1 MPPDTRHVLV
11 VGAGVVGL
19 LTALRCALAGHRV
32 TVVDRGPVP
41 NPVSSSFDQHRAIR
55 ALDPADRAATRRV
68 AAAHHE
74 WLALERLLGA
84 RLYRRVGVVTAWPA
98 GEADAVAAAGA
109 DAGLP
114 VELVEPDKLPHMRFP
129 AGSVGVLEH
138 DAGVLLARRV
148 LTAVARWL
156 DAHAAVTVLPWQDVV
171 SVDADAGRVVLAGG
185 RRLGADL
192 VFVAAGPWSREL
204 VDLPMVL
211 YRQAMVYLSPPAE
224 LARWWERAP
233 SAGRVGADGR
243 SWLLPPGEG
252 TLLKVSSSAVCR
264 EVDAVAG
271 PGDRAA
277 DGSVDGFAD
286 GSDGVG
292 SWPVD
297 VDRLVASILTGPE
310 RYTVR
315 RVRQCHYLV
324 DAGTGGARLVRPGPA
339 VWACAAAGGDGF
351 RTAPLVA
358 ARIAAQ
364 ITETTA
370 ENAVGSAPTWKEYA

>member
-1 MPPDTRHVLV
+1 M
-11 VGAGVVGL
+11 
-19 LTALRCALAGHRV
+19 
-32 TVVDRGPVP
+32 
-41 NPVSSSFDQHRAIR
+41 R

-98 GEADAVAAAGA
+98 DEAEAVAAAGA
-109 DAGLP
+109 GAGLP
-114 VELVEPDKLPHMRFP
+114 VELVEPAKLPHLRFP
-129 AGSVGVLEH
+129 AGAVGVLEH
-138 DAGVLLARRV
+138 DAGVLLACRV

-156 DAHAAVTVLPWQDVV
+156 DAHPAVTVLPGREVV
-171 SVDADAGRVVLAGG
+171 SVDAEMGRVVLAGG
-185 RRLGADL
+185 ERLGADL

-211 YRQAMVYLSPPAE
+211 YRQAMVYLTPPAE
-224 LARWWERAP
+224 LVRWWERAP

-264 EVDAVAG
+264 EADAVAG
-271 PGDRAA
+271 PTDGPPASPTGGAAGGATAGPTGRAA
-277 DGSVDGFAD
+277 DGSDGAGAWPD
-286 GSDGVG
+286 GAG
-292 SWPVD
+292 SWPVG
-297 VDRLVASILTGPE
+297 VDQLVASILTGPE

-364 ITETTA
+364 VTENAEITENAGADTGTAGNTA
-370 ENAVGSAPTWKEYA
+370 ENVVGSSSTRKEHA